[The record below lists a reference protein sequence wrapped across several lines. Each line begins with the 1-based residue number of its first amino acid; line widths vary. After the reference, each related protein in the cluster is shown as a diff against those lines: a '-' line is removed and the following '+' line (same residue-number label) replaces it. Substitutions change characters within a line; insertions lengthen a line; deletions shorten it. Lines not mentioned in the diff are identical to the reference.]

1 MSRPVKTEAQ
11 PVTPVVAQRA
21 VLFQPF
27 SWHTASIADDIRRRS
42 AVFAGA
48 ALDVAAGTRDVLS
61 ILEMDGIDESMGDEA
76 GNPLPRLVSIQVTS
90 NLTRFCITALDLLR
104 DAAERHIAYIESQS

>member
-11 PVTPVVAQRA
+11 PVTPEVTERA

-27 SWHTASIADDIRRRS
+27 SWHNTSIANDSRRQS
-42 AVFAGA
+42 AEFAAA
-48 ALDVAAGTRDVLS
+48 ALDVAAGTRDVLA
-61 ILEMDGIDESMGDEA
+61 ILEMDSIDESMGDEA
-76 GNPLPRLVSIQVTS
+76 GNPLPRLVSVQVTS